1 MQKQGDKYE
10 RCKINYITI
19 VDLLQEMA
27 RAAERRMKDQE
38 TRGIQ
43 NPDSVRR
50 KQERSLEQERI
61 ERETAGQ
68 TGQTLRWA
76 QD

>member
-1 MQKQGDKYE
+1 
-10 RCKINYITI
+10 
-19 VDLLQEMA
+19 MA
-27 RAAERRMKDQE
+27 RAAERRIKDQE
-38 TRGIQ
+38 NRGIQ

-61 ERETAGQ
+61 EREAAMSGQ
-68 TGQTLRWA
+68 TGQTLRWS